1 MDVKEFK
8 HRWRTAQN
16 WINGRLA
23 NIEQGAPLANEAPDI
38 QLELECLVDAIKTW
52 RKEEKLKKLME

>member
-8 HRWRTAQN
+8 HRWHTAQN
-16 WINGRLA
+16 WVNGRLV
-23 NIEQGAPLANEAPDI
+23 NIENGSPLANEAPDI
-38 QLELECLVDAIKTW
+38 QLELERLVDAIKRW